1 MLDRKLSCSERG
13 IVARPVHLTRKS
25 RESPASWLGCR
36 ALGENEMVADS
47 DSRIAWHRAQVRRH
61 RDTLRRIETARFT
74 VGENSDPRA
83 IAQARKTVAELKDKI
98 RQSEQIIALHDRQTR
113 RPLAT
118 DLRSLS
124 TIHWSHWNSY
134 GTGPR

>member
-1 MLDRKLSCSERG
+1 
-13 IVARPVHLTRKS
+13 
-25 RESPASWLGCR
+25 
-36 ALGENEMVADS
+36 MVADS

-61 RDTLRRIETARFT
+61 RDTLRRIESAKSS

-83 IAQARKTVAELKDKI
+83 IVQAQRTVAELKDKI
-98 RQSEQIIALHDRQTR
+98 RQSEQVVALHDRQAR

-118 DLRSLS
+118 DLRTLAN
-124 TIHWSHWNSY
+124 IHWSDWNSQ

>member
-1 MLDRKLSCSERG
+1 
-13 IVARPVHLTRKS
+13 
-25 RESPASWLGCR
+25 
-36 ALGENEMVADS
+36 MVADS

-61 RDTLRRIETARFT
+61 RDTLRHIETSKFT

-83 IAQARKTVAELKDKI
+83 IAQAQKTVAELKDKI
-98 RQSEQIIALHDRQTR
+98 RQSEQVIAHHDRQAR

-118 DLRSLS
+118 DLRTLS
-124 TIHWSHWNSY
+124 NIHWSDWNSH

>member
-1 MLDRKLSCSERG
+1 
-13 IVARPVHLTRKS
+13 
-25 RESPASWLGCR
+25 
-36 ALGENEMVADS
+36 MVADS

-61 RDTLRRIETARFT
+61 RDTLRRIESAKSS

-83 IAQARKTVAELKDKI
+83 IVQAQRTVAELKDKI
-98 RQSEQIIALHDRQTR
+98 RQSEQVIALHDRQAR

-118 DLRSLS
+118 DLRTLS
-124 TIHWSHWNSY
+124 NIHWSDWNSH